1 MLYKLYNLFNF
12 MCAEMDLFSIVR
24 LEAPQRVTV
33 GVRPLRSGETPILRA
48 TAGRVVDLVIP
59 EPDGSPVV
67 AQPVQQVAPVAQPT
81 AEVAQ
86 TPPVQDFV
94 DLDESSE
101 EDQEGPQLVR
111 KRTSSGEH
119 PAKKLRFDDEAG
131 PSTVQSK

>member
-1 MLYKLYNLFNF
+1 
-12 MCAEMDLFSIVR
+12 MDIINGYGYGF
-24 LEAPQRVTV
+24 TKT
-33 GVRPLRSGETPILRA
+33 RPK
-48 TAGRVVDLVIP
+48 
-59 EPDGSPVV
+59 PDPLPSL
-67 AQPVQQVAPVAQPT
+67 PVAQPT

-86 TPPVQDFV
+86 TPSVQDFV

-131 PSTVQSK
+131 PSTAQLE